1 MNETTTAGAVV
12 IEREM
17 PHPPQKVWRALTQ
30 SALIEAWLL
39 KNDFEPVIGHRFTL
53 RAPPMPQWNGLV
65 DCEVLAIEP
74 PARLAYSW
82 KVGEDGPGAMRTVV
96 TLTLTPTPGGTHLR
110 MEQSGFRTD
119 QENNRRGAEFGW
131 RRFMDG
137 LERVVAGLD

>member
-1 MNETTTAGAVV
+1 MTEAATASSLL
-12 IEREM
+12 IEREL
-17 PHPPQKVWRALTQ
+17 PHPLEKVWRALTQ

-39 KNDFEPVIGHRFTL
+39 KNDFEPVVGHRFTL